1 MRGASHGAD
10 FHAERTTVQCGRA
23 GGSSVISPREDQWPA
38 FLRQASRRSNVAIRY
53 GPIIRIEIQTQS
65 FRLLTRDRAFDYGC
79 QNLRSSYRN
88 VACPNSVYGMHP
100 TSPYTYMYVCKCRSS
115 YYCYSYSL
123 APIGAPTVRYAIPV

>member
-1 MRGASHGAD
+1 MRGASHSAD
-10 FHAERTTVQCGRA
+10 FHAERTTAQCGRA

-79 QNLRSSYRN
+79 QNLRSSYRYI
-88 VACPNSVYGMHP
+88 ACPTCITVSTVRYAF
-100 TSPYTYMYVCKCRSS
+100 PYTYIHVLVRICKCRSS
-115 YYCYSYSL
+115 YTIAYSYSL
-123 APIGAPTVRYAIPV
+123 APIA